1 MTTKT
6 NLGDAADHS
15 ALLRQALRAVE
26 QMKQK
31 LSASEARR
39 HEPIA
44 IVGMGCRFPGGANDP
59 ASFWDLLKHG
69 REGLSEVPADR
80 WKIDEFYD
88 PDPSKPGKMVS
99 RVGGFLTGI
108 DLFDASFFGIAPR
121 EAAMMDPQQRL
132 MLEVVWEALENAG
145 IAPRSLV
152 DSRTGV
158 YLGMASGDY
167 AQLQL
172 RAGDASLLDVHFA
185 SGNAHSV
192 ASGRLSYLLGLKGP
206 SLTVDTAC
214 SSSLVAVHL
223 ACQALRTGEC
233 TMAIAG
239 GVNIM
244 LATETTVALS
254 QAQMMSPDG
263 ICRAFDD
270 RANGFVRAEGCGAVV
285 LKPLSKA
292 QAEGDLIFAVIR
304 GTAMNQDGI
313 SSSLTVPNG
322 PSQEALMRSALQ
334 DADRTAAQVGY
345 VEAHGTGTSLGD
357 PIELRALG
365 VVYGVSRKASEP
377 LLTGSLKTNF
387 GHMEAAAG
395 IGGLLKLVLAL
406 HHGEVPKHLHFEIP
420 TTHVPW
426 DELRLAVPQSTMP
439 WPGSG
444 EATLRLGA
452 VSSFGFS
459 GTNAH
464 LVVEQAP
471 PAQPTAFAP
480 DGTSAVHVLPLSAGS
495 AEALRDT
502 IERWEHWLSSPV
514 TADFDWQDIAATA
527 AIGRNHLRYRVGVVA
542 STKEEAVV
550 SLRSLANMS
559 SAAATSTPPPHTC
572 FLFTGQGSEQVGMG
586 LDLLQQSAVFR
597 DAVARI
603 DRALDG
609 SIPGGIAAVWAN
621 QHAELEQASFVQPAL
636 YAFGWALAEFWRSC
650 GVEPQRVLGHSLG
663 EYIAATVAGV
673 MTPEE
678 GVRLV
683 AARGRLTQSLGAPGG
698 MIALVAAE
706 EEALAKL
713 AAWGFEGE
721 LSIAA
726 INGPRS
732 VVVSGGREVIE
743 KFQQKLRE
751 AGVRHKRLRTTHGFH
766 SAALDG
772 MLDAFEAEAAK
783 VSFCAPEIRLISNVT
798 GEAIDRRQPIDA
810 RYWRQH
816 LRQTVQFHRG
826 LSGAGFS
833 GDTVFLEI
841 GAEPQ
846 LLALAEAAGIE
857 GDRCIASIRKGHARG
872 EWHDLLSA
880 VARLYVQ
887 GVDLDWEGVTEGRR
901 FRRIPLP
908 TYPFQR
914 QRFWFT
920 RGDRETTRAR
930 PVAQAGQHP
939 LLGARLRTRSEATT
953 FQTELT
959 PAYPAHL
966 GDHVVM
972 GQRILPGAA
981 YLEMALSA
989 VEQATGDPS
998 WIAADVEFRE
1008 PCVFDEPRLLET
1020 VISAADEKGRRSF
1033 EIASTALQA
1042 QDAQS
1047 PWTVHAAGSLKRASP
1062 SLPDGP
1068 SIDIDIAAVQV
1079 QAQQIWDHEAFYT
1092 RFRAAGLDF
1101 GPALQPVR
1109 QAWGSRGEG
1118 LVEFGLAPEVA
1129 AEGATYQIHPIL
1141 LDACFQAA
1149 ATLVNSDAAGSP
1161 SLPAVL
1167 KSLQC
1172 FGDPA
1177 SIRFAHAKVR
1187 VRDGRCVVVDI
1198 AGLDADGRCVLFAEG
1213 LMLRP
1218 ATRQPDRGWVHQV
1231 EWEPVAW
1238 SRRSDGEG
1246 AAALAYTPI
1255 ALDPDSLRD
1264 ELGALA
1270 LQNGLPKFAEW
1281 MLDFDAV
1288 CAAWIAEGFERGG
1301 FELTPGREFTSDDLI
1316 AKLSI
1321 APQHRRLACRLLA
1334 ILCESGHLGN
1344 IAPDSGPARLR
1355 VLRRTTSGVAP
1366 AAAHLR
1372 AAHHPEMDWTEL
1384 MVAQLL
1390 PLLRGEIKPLDVLFS
1405 EKGRQIAGRL
1415 YRQSA
1420 VARTLHPALAAA
1432 AAQAA
1437 GQRNGKIRILEVGG
1451 GTAATTS
1458 YLLPALRG
1466 RIQSYFWTDLGS
1478 SFVVA
1483 ARREFASI
1491 EGMRFQTFDIE
1502 RDPAEQGLAGEQV
1515 DLVIASNV
1523 IHATA
1528 DLKRTLG
1535 HLRSLLAPGGLL
1547 LAAETTGEHPW
1558 IDLTVGF
1565 TEGWWLFS
1573 DRELRPD
1580 YALIGK
1586 RAWRALLEQSG
1597 FGDVLLLPGEESD
1610 TLCGQCVIA
1619 ATAQKQEIGAAT
1631 AYPAHSVGAP
1641 VLIVHSGSSAEPGP
1655 LARLLAPLAE
1665 GEGASVRLIPATEID
1680 RPMVEAWLEE
1690 TTGDLDSQIF
1700 YLAAAEL
1707 ENSSAESTATDVLNW
1722 QKEVLG
1728 GALALIQALLSG
1740 DRLAS
1745 CRLWLVSRGA
1755 FGPDASLPDGATLAA
1770 FARSVR
1776 SEYPEAYVTA
1786 VDLSVREDAA
1796 RELWRVSQEIP
1807 DGAAQVA
1814 IREDQAWAPRLVPQ
1828 GFPEGGVEK
1837 ARRDATSETRRLY
1850 FAPSGLL
1857 QDLRPTVE
1865 TRRAPATAEVE
1876 IMIEATAIN
1885 FHEILSALNPG
1896 SSHSLPPGGECAGVV
1911 VRTGDAVSG
1920 LQPGDGVVA
1929 IGFGLMAGAATLP
1942 SRQVWKIPVG
1952 MSKEDAAT
1960 LSIPFLTA
1968 RWSLDRVA
1976 ALKPGERVLIHT
1988 GAGGV
1993 GLAAIQHAKRLGAL
2007 VYATAGTDVKREYLL
2022 RHGVDGVFDSRS
2034 TSFEDG
2040 VLAATGHRG
2049 VDVVLHS
2056 LGREM
2061 VAAGIRS
2068 LAPGGRFIDL
2078 GEQTVLSDAEA
2089 KALRSDISYHR
2100 VHLRAALLAAAPEV
2114 CETISSVL
2122 DDAAAGY
2129 VRPLPWKRFAL
2140 EDATSAFR
2148 YMAAGRHI
2156 GRVLLAPAGADDF
2169 VVRRDGAYIVT
2180 GGLSGLGRL
2189 TVEWLASQGA
2199 GCVLALAR
2207 SEPDTETQQLFS
2219 QLQHKGV
2226 AIVAVRCDVANEAAL
2241 AAAVDAIPRN
2251 FALRGVFHAAG
2262 VLDDCGLLQ
2271 QTPERLLTVL
2281 APKVAGAW
2289 NLHQLT
2295 RSADLDCF
2303 VLFSSAAGIFGSR
2316 GQSNHAAANA
2326 WLDALAHY
2334 RRERLGLPAL
2344 SVNWGAWNQVGAA
2357 VRHNVV
2363 ERIGVDSISPAGGF
2377 QILEL
2382 LLAANS
2388 TQALVSRVHWV
2399 SWASHAKAEAAAN
2412 ADLLMRVLP
2421 RTKESGAGRPSSDH
2435 AETAPTRAIH
2445 HGWRG
2450 EFLSAPQ
2457 IQRLPMLEARI
2468 EERVRTVLSLPVS
2481 EAIAAT
2487 RPLQEYG
2494 LDSLLSIELR
2504 NALSSDLEIK
2514 LPATLLFDYPTLL
2527 TLTNHLFIDVLE
2539 MRPDEDAAQPAQ
2551 SAQQDSVKQ
2560 EVVKAVAEL
2569 SEDEVE
2575 RLFQGKMAGI
2585 EQ

>member
-1 MTTKT
+1 MTTNT
-6 NLGDAADHS
+6 NPGDAADHS

-31 LSASEARR
+31 IGASEARR
-39 HEPIA
+39 NEPIA
-44 IVGMGCRFPGGANDP
+44 IVGMGCRFPGGANDA

-80 WKIDEFYD
+80 WKIDQFYD

-99 RVGGFLTGI
+99 RVSGFLTGI
-108 DLFDASFFGIAPR
+108 DLFDAAFFGIAPR
-121 EAAMMDPQQRL
+121 EAMMMDPQQRL
-132 MLEVVWEALENAG
+132 MLEVVWEALESAG

-158 YLGMASGDY
+158 YVGMASGDY

-172 RAGDASLLDVHFA
+172 HAGDASLLDVHFA

-244 LATETTVALS
+244 LAPETTVALS

-292 QAEGDLIFAVIR
+292 QAEGDLIYAVIC

-365 VVYGVSRKASEP
+365 AVYGASRKASEP

-406 HHGEVPKHLHFEIP
+406 RHGEVPKHLHFEIP

-459 GTNAH
+459 GTNVH

-471 PAQPTAFAP
+471 PAQPTAFAA
-480 DGTSAVHVLPLSAGS
+480 DDTSAMHVLPLSAGS
-495 AEALRDT
+495 ADALRDT
-502 IERWEHWLSSPV
+502 IERYEHWLNSPV
-514 TADFDWQDIAATA
+514 TAEYDWQDIAATA
-527 AIGRNHLRYRVGVVA
+527 AIGRNHLRHRVAVVA
-542 STKEEAVV
+542 STKDEAVV
-550 SLRSLANMS
+550 SLRSLANVS
-559 SAAATSTPPPHTC
+559 SAATSTRLPIC
-572 FLFTGQGSEQVGMG
+572 FLFTGQGSEHARMG
-586 LDLLQQSAVFR
+586 LDLLQHSAVFR

-621 QHAELEQASFVQPAL
+621 QHGELEQASFVQPAL
-636 YAFGWALAEFWRSC
+636 YAFGWALSEFWRSC
-650 GVEPQRVLGHSLG
+650 GVEPQAVLGHSLG

-683 AARGRLTQSLGAPGG
+683 VARGRLTQSLGAPGG
-698 MIALVAAE
+698 MIALVATE
-706 EEALAKL
+706 EEARAKL
-713 AAWGFEGE
+713 TAWGFDDE

-732 VVVSGGREVIE
+732 VVVSGDRETIE
-743 KFQQKLRE
+743 SFEQKLCE
-751 AGVRHKRLRTTHGFH
+751 AGVRHKRLHTTHGFH

-772 MLDAFEAEAAK
+772 VLGAFEAEAAK
-783 VSFCAPEIRLISNVT
+783 VSFRAPEIRLISNVT
-798 GEAIDRRQPIDA
+798 GDAIDRRQPVDA

-826 LSGAGFS
+826 LSAAGFA
-833 GDTVFLEI
+833 GDAVFLEI

-846 LLALAEAAGIE
+846 LLALAEAGGIE

-880 VARLYVQ
+880 VARLYAL
-887 GVDLDWEGVTEGRR
+887 GVDLDWKGVTEGRR
-901 FRRIPLP
+901 FRRVPLP

-920 RGDRETTRAR
+920 QRSRETTRAR
-930 PVAQAGQHP
+930 PAAQAGQHP
-939 LLGARLRTRSEATT
+939 LLGARLRTRSEVTT
-953 FQTELT
+953 FQAELT
-959 PAYPAHL
+959 PSYPAHL
-966 GDHVVM
+966 GDHVVI

-989 VEQATGDPS
+989 AQQTTGEPI

-1020 VISAADEKGRRSF
+1020 VISAADEKGGRSF

-1042 QDAQS
+1042 LDAQS
-1047 PWTVHAAGSLKRASP
+1047 SWKVHAAGSLKQASP

-1068 SIDIDIAAVQV
+1068 SMDIDIAAVQV
-1079 QAQQIWDHEAFYT
+1079 QAQRIWDHEAFYT

-1109 QAWGSRGEG
+1109 QAWGSREEG
-1118 LVEFGLAPEVA
+1118 MVEFGLAPEVA
-1129 AEGATYQIHPIL
+1129 AEGATYRIHPIL

-1149 ATLVNSDAAGSP
+1149 ATLVDSDAPDSP

-1187 VRDGRCVVVDI
+1187 ARDGRRAVVDI

-1238 SRRSDGEG
+1238 SRRSDGDG
-1246 AAALAYTPI
+1246 AAALVYAPI

-1264 ELGALA
+1264 QLGVLA
-1270 LQNGLPKFAEW
+1270 QQNRLPEFAEW
-1281 MLDFDAV
+1281 MRDFDTV

-1301 FELTPGREFTSDDLI
+1301 FEFTPGREFTSDGLI
-1316 AKLSI
+1316 AKLSV
-1321 APQHRRLACRLLA
+1321 APQHHRLACRLLA
-1334 ILCESGHLGN
+1334 ILCEYGYVEN
-1344 IAPDSGPARLR
+1344 VAPDSGPTRLR
-1355 VLRRTTSGVAP
+1355 VLRRTTSGVVP
-1366 AAAHLR
+1366 TAAHLR

-1390 PLLRGEIKPLDVLFS
+1390 PLLRGEVEPLDVLFS

-1415 YRQSA
+1415 YRESA

-1432 AAQAA
+1432 AAQVAV
-1437 GQRNGKIRILEVGG
+1437 QRHGKIRILEVGG

-1458 YLLPALRG
+1458 YLLLALRG
-1466 RIQSYFWTDLGS
+1466 RMQSYLWTDLGS

-1491 EGMRFQTFDIE
+1491 EGMRFQAFDIE
-1502 RDPAEQGLAGEQV
+1502 RNPAEQGLAGEQF
-1515 DLVIASNV
+1515 DLVVASNV

-1528 DLKRTLG
+1528 DLKQTLSY
-1535 HLRSLLAPGGLL
+1535 LRSLLAPGGLL
-1547 LAAETTGEHPW
+1547 LAAETTNEHPW

-1573 DRELRPD
+1573 DHELRPD
-1580 YALIGK
+1580 YTLIG
-1586 RAWRALLEQSG
+1586 RPAWKALLEQSG
-1597 FGDVLLLPGEESD
+1597 FSEVLLLPGEESD
-1610 TLCGQCVIA
+1610 TLCGQCLIA
-1619 ATAQKQEIGAAT
+1619 ATAQKREIGVDT
-1631 AYPAHSVGAP
+1631 AYPACSAGAS
-1641 VLIVHSGSSAEPGP
+1641 VLIVHSGSSVEPGT
-1655 LARLLAPLAE
+1655 LARKLALLAE
-1665 GEGASVRLIPATEID
+1665 SGGASVRLIPATEID
-1680 RPMVEAWLEE
+1680 RPMVEAWLGE
-1690 TTGDLDSQIF
+1690 TTGDRDPHIF
-1700 YLAAAEL
+1700 YLSAADL
-1707 ENSSAESTATDVLNW
+1707 ENLSAESTATDVLNW

-1728 GALALIQALLSG
+1728 GALALVQALLSG
-1740 DRLAS
+1740 NRLAS
-1745 CRLWLVSRGA
+1745 CRLWLVSRSA
-1755 FGPDASLPDGATLAA
+1755 FGPDASQPDGATLAA

-1776 SEYPEAYVTA
+1776 SEYPEAHVTA
-1786 VDLSVREDAA
+1786 VDLSLTKDAA
-1796 RELWRVSQEIP
+1796 RKLWRASQEIP
-1807 DGAAQVA
+1807 DEAAQVA
-1814 IREDQAWAPRLVPQ
+1814 IRDDQVWAPRLVPQ
-1828 GFPEGGVEK
+1828 GLPEGDVEK
-1837 ARRDATSETRRLY
+1837 ECRDATGETRRLY
-1850 FAPSGLL
+1850 FPQSGLL
-1857 QDLRPTVE
+1857 KDLRPTVE
-1865 TRRAPATAEVE
+1865 TRRAPADDEVE
-1876 IMIEATAIN
+1876 IMIEAAAIN
-1885 FHEILSALNPG
+1885 FHEVLSALNPG
-1896 SSHSLPPGGECAGVV
+1896 SSHSLSPGGECAGVV
-1911 VRTGDAVSG
+1911 VRTGNAVSA
-1920 LQPGDGVVA
+1920 LQAGDRVIA
-1929 IGFGLMAGAATLP
+1929 IGSGLMADFATLP
-1942 SRQVWKIPVG
+1942 GRRMWKIPVG

-1960 LSIPFLTA
+1960 LPIAFLTA

-1976 ALKPGERVLIHT
+1976 ALKAGERVLIHA

-1993 GLAAIQHAKRLGAL
+1993 GLAAIQHAKWLGAV
-2007 VYATAGTDVKREYLL
+2007 VYATAGSDAKREYLL
-2022 RHGVDGVFDSRS
+2022 RYGVDGVFDSRS
-2034 TSFEDG
+2034 TSFEQG
-2040 VLAATGHRG
+2040 VLAATEHRG

-2056 LGREM
+2056 LGSEM
-2061 VAAGIRS
+2061 IAAGMRS

-2114 CETISSVL
+2114 CETIASVL
-2122 DDAAAGY
+2122 DDAAVG
-2129 VRPLPWKRFAL
+2129 RLHPLPWKRFPL

-2156 GRVLLAPAGADDF
+2156 GRVLLAPAGADHF
-2169 VVRRDGAYIVT
+2169 VARLDAAYVVS
-2180 GGLSGLGRL
+2180 GGFSGLGRL
-2189 TVEWLASQGA
+2189 TVEWLARQGA

-2207 SEPDTETQQLFS
+2207 SEPDAETQQLFS
-2219 QLQHKGV
+2219 QLRHRGA
-2226 AIVAVRCDVANEAAL
+2226 AIVAVRCDVADEVAL
-2241 AAAVDAIPRN
+2241 AAAIDEIPRN
-2251 FALRGVFHAAG
+2251 YALRGVFHAAG
-2262 VLDDCGLLQ
+2262 VLDDGGLLQ

-2281 APKVAGAW
+2281 TPKVAGAW

-2295 RSADLDCF
+2295 RSADIDCF
-2303 VLFSSAAGIFGSR
+2303 VFFSSAAGIFGSR

-2326 WLDALAHY
+2326 WLDALAHH
-2334 RRERLGLPAL
+2334 RRDRLGLPAL

-2363 ERIGVDSISPAGGF
+2363 ERIGVDSISPADGF
-2377 QILEL
+2377 QILQRL
-2382 LLAANS
+2382 LVANS
-2388 TQALVSRVHWV
+2388 TQALVSRVHWA
-2399 SWASHAKAEAAAN
+2399 SWASHAKTEAAAN

-2421 RTKESGAGRPSSDH
+2421 RTKESARPNSDQTEAAH
-2435 AETAPTRAIH
+2435 TRAVH

-2450 EFLSAPQ
+2450 ELLAAPQ
-2457 IQRLPMLEARI
+2457 MQRLPMLGARI
-2468 EERVRTVLSLPVS
+2468 EERVRTVLSLSVS
-2481 EAIAAT
+2481 EAIATT

-2514 LPATLLFDYPTLL
+2514 LPATILFDYPTLVA
-2527 TLTNHLFIDVLE
+2527 LTNHLFIDVLE
-2539 MRPDEDAAQPAQ
+2539 MRPNEDAAQPGQ
-2551 SAQQDSVKQ
+2551 TAQQGSVKQ
-2560 EVVKAVAEL
+2560 DVVKAVADL

-2585 EQ
+2585 EP

>member
-1 MTTKT
+1 MTTNT
-6 NLGDAADHS
+6 NPGDAADHS

-44 IVGMGCRFPGGANDP
+44 IVGMGCRFPGGANDA

-69 REGLSEVPADR
+69 REGLSEVSADR

-108 DLFDASFFGIAPR
+108 DLFDAAFFGIAPR

-172 RAGDASLLDVHFA
+172 HGGDASLLDVHFA

-244 LATETTVALS
+244 LAPETTVALS

-365 VVYGVSRKASEP
+365 AVYGASRKASES

-426 DELRLAVPQSTMP
+426 DELGLAVPQSTMP

-464 LVVEQAP
+464 LVVEQTP
-471 PAQPTAFAP
+471 PVQPTAAAAE
-480 DGTSAVHVLPLSAGS
+480 DTSAVRILPLSAGN

-502 IERWEHWLSSPV
+502 IERYEHWISSP
-514 TADFDWQDIAATA
+514 AAAEYAWHDIAATA
-527 AIGRNHLRYRVGVVA
+527 AIGRNHLRHRVAVVA

-550 SLRSLANMS
+550 SLRSLANVS
-559 SAAATSTPPPHTC
+559 SAAATSTPPPIC
-572 FLFTGQGSEQVGMG
+572 FLFTGQGSEQARMG
-586 LDLLQQSAVFR
+586 LDLLQHSAVFR

-650 GVEPQRVLGHSLG
+650 GVEPQGVLGHSLG
-663 EYIAATVAGV
+663 EYLAATVAGV

-698 MIALVAAE
+698 MIALVATE
-706 EEALAKL
+706 EEAHAKL
-713 AAWGFEGE
+713 AAWGFDDE

-732 VVVSGGREVIE
+732 VVVSGGREAIE
-743 KFQQKLRE
+743 SFEQKLRE

-783 VSFCAPEIRLISNVT
+783 VSFRVPEIRLISNVT

-826 LSGAGFS
+826 LSDAGFS
-833 GDTVFLEI
+833 GNAVFLEI

-846 LLALAEAAGIE
+846 LLALAEAGGIE

-880 VARLYVQ
+880 VARLYAQ
-887 GVDLDWEGVTEGRR
+887 GVDLDWDGVTEGRH

-920 RGDRETTRAR
+920 QRGRETTRAR

-939 LLGARLRTRSEATT
+939 LLGARLRTRSVVTT
-953 FQTELT
+953 FQAELT
-959 PAYPAHL
+959 PSYPAHL

-989 VEQATGDPS
+989 AHQATGDPS

-1008 PCVFDEPRLLET
+1008 PCIFDEPRLLET

-1047 PWTVHAAGSLKRASP
+1047 PWTVHAAGSLQQASP

-1068 SIDIDIAAVQV
+1068 SIDIDIAAVQI
-1079 QAQQIWDHEAFYT
+1079 QAQHIWDHEAFYT

-1109 QAWGSRGEG
+1109 QAWGSREEG
-1118 LVEFGLAPEVA
+1118 MVEFGLAPEVA
-1129 AEGATYQIHPIL
+1129 AEGATYRIHPIL

-1149 ATLVNSDAAGSP
+1149 ATLVDSDAPDSP

-1172 FGDPA
+1172 LGDPA
-1177 SIRFAHAKVR
+1177 SIRFAHARVR
-1187 VRDGRCVVVDI
+1187 VRDGRRVVVDI

-1218 ATRQPDRGWVHQV
+1218 ATMQPDRGWIHQV

-1238 SRRSDGEG
+1238 SRRNDGEG
-1246 AAALAYTPI
+1246 AAVLKHAPI
-1255 ALDPDSLRD
+1255 ALDPDSLRN
-1264 ELGALA
+1264 ELGVLA
-1270 LQNGLPKFAEW
+1270 LQNSLPEFAEW
-1281 MLDFDAV
+1281 MRDFDAV
-1288 CAAWIAEGFERGG
+1288 CAVWIAEGFERGD
-1301 FELTPGREFTSDDLI
+1301 FELTPGREFTSGDLI

-1334 ILCESGHLGN
+1334 ILCESGHLEN
-1344 IAPDSGPARLR
+1344 NAPDSGPACLR
-1355 VLRRTTSGVAP
+1355 VLRPTTSGVALT
-1366 AAAHLR
+1366 AARLR
-1372 AAHHPEMDWTEL
+1372 AAHHPELDWTEL

-1415 YRQSA
+1415 YRESA
-1420 VARTLHPALAAA
+1420 IARTLHPAIAAA

-1466 RIQSYFWTDLGS
+1466 KMQSYLWTDLGS

-1491 EGMRFQTFDIE
+1491 EGMGFQTFDIE
-1502 RDPAEQGLAGEQV
+1502 RDPAKQGLAGEQF

-1547 LAAETTGEHPW
+1547 LAAETTEEHPW

-1580 YALIGK
+1580 YALIGR

-1597 FGDVLLLPGEESD
+1597 FGEVLLLPGEESD

-1619 ATAQKQEIGAAT
+1619 ATAQKQEIGVDT
-1631 AYPAHSVGAP
+1631 ASPAHSVGAP

-1665 GEGASVRLIPATEID
+1665 SEGASVRLIPATEID
-1680 RPMVEAWLEE
+1680 RPMVEAWLKE
-1690 TTGDLDSQIF
+1690 TTVDLDPHIF
-1700 YLAAAEL
+1700 YLPGAEL
-1707 ENSSAESTATDVLNW
+1707 ENPSAESTATEVMDW

-1776 SEYPEAYVTA
+1776 SEYPEAHVTA
-1786 VDLSVREDAA
+1786 VDLSVSEDAA
-1796 RELWRVSQEIP
+1796 RELWRAPQEIP
-1807 DGAAQVA
+1807 DEAAQVA
-1814 IREDQAWAPRLVPQ
+1814 IRDDQVWAPRLVPQ
-1828 GFPEGGVEK
+1828 GLPEGGLEK
-1837 ARRDATSETRRLY
+1837 ERRDATGETRRLY

-1857 QDLRPTVE
+1857 KDLGPTVE
-1865 TRRAPATAEVE
+1865 TRRAPAADEVE
-1876 IMIEATAIN
+1876 IAIEAAAIN
-1885 FHEILSALNPG
+1885 FHEVLSALNPG

-1920 LQPGDGVVA
+1920 LQAGDWVVA
-1929 IGFGLMAGAATLP
+1929 IGFGLMAGFATLP

-1952 MSKEDAAT
+1952 MSREDAAT
-1960 LSIPFLTA
+1960 LPIAFLTA
-1968 RWSLDRVA
+1968 RWALDRAA
-1976 ALKPGERVLIHT
+1976 ALKPGERVLIHA

-2007 VYATAGTDVKREYLL
+2007 VYATAGNDAKREYLL

-2034 TSFEDG
+2034 TGFEYG
-2040 VLAATGHRG
+2040 VIAATGHRG

-2114 CETISSVL
+2114 CETIASVL
-2122 DDAAAGY
+2122 DDAAAGH

-2169 VVRRDGAYIVT
+2169 VARRDAAYIVT
-2180 GGLSGLGRL
+2180 GGFSGLGRL
-2189 TVEWLASQGA
+2189 TVEWLAGQGA

-2207 SEPDTETQQLFS
+2207 SEPDAETQQLFS

-2226 AIVAVRCDVANEAAL
+2226 AIVAVRCDVADETALGAAIN
-2241 AAAVDAIPRN
+2241 AIPRN
-2251 FALRGVFHAAG
+2251 YALRGVFHAAG

-2281 APKVAGAW
+2281 SPKVAGAW

-2295 RSADLDCF
+2295 RSADIDCF

-2344 SVNWGAWNQVGAA
+2344 SVNWGAWNRVGAA

-2363 ERIGVDSISPAGGF
+2363 ERIGVDSITPADGF
-2377 QILEL
+2377 QILQR

-2421 RTKESGAGRPSSDH
+2421 RTKESAGRPRSDQ
-2435 AETAPTRAIH
+2435 AETAPARAIH

-2450 EFLSAPQ
+2450 ELLSAPQ
-2457 IQRLPMLEARI
+2457 IQRLPMLEARL
-2468 EERVRTVLSLPVS
+2468 EERVRTVLSLAAS
-2481 EAIAAT
+2481 EAIDPT

-2504 NALSSDLEIK
+2504 NALSSDLEAK
-2514 LPATLLFDYPTLL
+2514 LPATLLFDYPTLV

-2539 MRPDEDAAQPAQ
+2539 MRPNEDAAPPGQT
-2551 SAQQDSVKQ
+2551 AQQGSVKQ
-2560 EVVKAVAEL
+2560 DVVKAVAEL